1 MATGTYPDISTGTP
15 TFRRVSVTMY
25 DYTGEQRT
33 DSYQLDAAATDAE
46 IDTFVDALQAIT
58 NGTIW
63 RVIVGDVYNSVG
75 DPSNADEEVWEEAS
89 SNVVLLAKD
98 VSNNAQD
105 WYVPAPDNSIFIE
118 GTENID
124 PTSVALGTLMTA
136 ILALRSGFSFVS
148 ARFTSRR
155 DIGTKINF

>member
-1 MATGTYPDISTGTP
+1 MATRTAPTVDGSP
-15 TFRRVSVTMY
+15 TFKSVSVTIY

-33 DSYQLDAAATDAE
+33 DSYKLDAAATNVQIEA
-46 IDTFVDALQAIT
+46 FVAALQAIT

-63 RVIVGDVYNSVG
+63 RVKVADVYNSVG
-75 DPSNADEEVWEEAS
+75 DPSNATEEVWEEES
-89 SNVVLLAKD
+89 SNVVLLAKTAAD
-98 VSNNAQD
+98 LSQD
-105 WYVPAPDNSIFIE
+105 WYIPAPENGIFID

-124 PTSVALGTLMTA
+124 PTNVDLGTLMTA
-136 ILALRSGFSFVS
+136 ILAMRTGFSFVS